1 MFSSSEMLRYSEDSH
16 YHTFTGG
23 LISLGIIFTVIAGFY
38 TTISE
43 TVNRTAITS
52 SLNARIESNPSAY
65 NLTANADS
73 MIMFGIQLQSV
84 DLSFNYDFN
93 APRRYFD
100 LVAHRYLLSY
110 GMATQSF
117 E

>member
-1 MFSSSEMLRYSEDSH
+1 MFSSSEMLRYSEDAQ

-23 LISLGIIFTVIAGFY
+23 LISLGIIFTVIAGFFSMISQ
-38 TTISE
+38 TI
-43 TVNRTAITS
+43 NKTAITY

-65 NLTANADS
+65 NLTTNADN

-93 APRRYFD
+93 GPRRYFD
-100 LVAHRYLLSY
+100 LVAHKYILSY
-110 GMATQSF
+110 GMVS
-117 E
+117 